1 MRRSTG
7 ENVHLVFGNCRVY
20 VSTEEVS
27 YHLWPYLRPHSVFAD
42 LRQGFQP
49 EAQFVGGTTAR
60 RRPCAPQHGVASR
73 CLVHGK
79 HGPAEVGLTWLRG
92 LQDVGSTGAWSQCR
106 CCGRGWQAS
115 RQGLWEAAHESWL
128 LLDDRRDGSA
138 FGPLERLPIKHY
150 QTTYRNHQKDR
161 KVMKRHDMSWNVI
174 FTLLL
179 DISPIFRY
187 FWSLPMLRNLR
198 KVAEDRAAMLG
209 VVTGE
214 VPMLQKRQPFGDL
227 MGGIFINII
236 EWI

>member
-1 MRRSTG
+1 MPCGMSSVTYDDLDHFEIYHQGPSVAFESSQDGISFGKQATSFQDRFEVPHSVLNEKVDG

-106 CCGRGWQAS
+106 CCGRG
-115 RQGLWEAAHESWL
+115 
-128 LLDDRRDGSA
+128 
-138 FGPLERLPIKHY
+138 
-150 QTTYRNHQKDR
+150 
-161 KVMKRHDMSWNVI
+161 
-174 FTLLL
+174 
-179 DISPIFRY
+179 
-187 FWSLPMLRNLR
+187 
-198 KVAEDRAAMLG
+198 
-209 VVTGE
+209 
-214 VPMLQKRQPFGDL
+214 
-227 MGGIFINII
+227 
-236 EWI
+236 